1 MCSDKQTGTRGLV
14 KCRTEAGQITEGF
27 PLQLQ
32 SLLCSAEPCWDLEMW
47 NVATDKGH
55 KKKKS
60 EHMAGF
66 LWPVPINTRIQK
78 RVSVSEGRT

>member
-1 MCSDKQTGTRGLV
+1 M
-14 KCRTEAGQITEGF
+14 EAF

-55 KKKKS
+55 KNPPKTS
-60 EHMAGF
+60 ERMAGF
-66 LWPVPINTRIQK
+66 LWSVPINTCIQK
-78 RVSVSEGRT
+78 RVFVFEEGMWAEQHVEAFS